1 MRSGQ
6 EPGQDFSA
14 VLPPPPPADI
24 DHAWVFEEGLDN
36 GFEDYVTVWRG
47 SLLACTLDVEKRTP
61 ALAFREHI
69 NAERKRRGGRAL
81 PTRRMREW
89 LEMARHELAEAE
101 QPPYRTLV
109 ELVKEHATKGV
120 EAEDFRLRNVMSGGI
135 ISPSDLLPIAEG
147 FVGVQPDA
155 IEAYVDQVL
164 GGGHQPLI
172 PDPAQAE
179 DGGD

>member
-69 NAERKRRGGRAL
+69 NAERKRRGDAL
-81 PTRRMREW
+81 
-89 LEMARHELAEAE
+89 
-101 QPPYRTLV
+101 YRPAGCANGSKWHGMSL
-109 ELVKEHATKGV
+109 
-120 EAEDFRLRNVMSGGI
+120 LRPNSH
-135 ISPSDLLPIAEG
+135 PIG
-147 FVGVQPDA
+147 
-155 IEAYVDQVL
+155 L
-164 GGGHQPLI
+164 W
-172 PDPAQAE
+172 
-179 DGGD
+179 